1 MQIVVELGWVG
12 LANNPCRED
21 VLQSLQQIA
30 DEFVRRVAREREPM
44 NEVLIRDARGE
55 IFTYGSYCLGVYG
68 PGSDIDTLVTA
79 PRYVT
84 RDDYFKYFPGLLEE
98 MAPKGAITDLTPVE
112 DAFVPIIK
120 FEYWG
125 ISIDLIFSR
134 IATLKQLPPHG
145 ELKLTENEYLRGLD
159 DRELRSLNGNRV
171 TTEILN
177 LVPEQSTF
185 RLALR
190 AIKLWAQRRAIYA
203 NIIGFPGGV
212 VWAMLVART
221 CQLYPKAASATIVA
235 KFFQIMKIWR
245 WPLPVLLK
253 PNDDGPGN
261 MRVWNPKVR
270 FSPCCP
276 VRTE

>member
-1 MQIVVELGWVG
+1 M
-12 LANNPCRED
+12 
-21 VLQSLQQIA
+21 
-30 DEFVRRVAREREPM
+30 RRVAREREPT

-84 RDDYFKYFPGLLEE
+84 REDYFRHFPSLLKE
-98 MAPKGAITDLTPVE
+98 MSPKGAITDLTPVE

-134 IATLKQLPPHG
+134 IATLNQFPPRK
-145 ELKLTENEYLRGLD
+145 ELKLTNNEYLRGLD

-171 TTEILN
+171 TEEILH

-212 VWAMLVART
+212 VWAMMVART
-221 CQLYPKAASATIVA
+221 CQLYPMAAASTIVT
-235 KFFQIMKIWR
+235 KFFHIMKIWR
-245 WPLPVLLK
+245 WPEPVQLK
-253 PNDDGPGN
+253 HFDDGPLN
-261 MRVWNPKVR
+261 VRVWNPKV
-270 FSPCCP
+270 SSILSCQPSSHSS
-276 VRTE
+276 